1 MVVFCLCEKKMETC
15 AYIHL
20 DEILS
25 DGSALYFIINTVIN
39 AFFAEAKQT
48 SNDTYIYTHLDAYA
62 KFIGDRDDVV
72 AIITVL

>member
-1 MVVFCLCEKKMETC
+1 METC

-39 AFFAEAKQT
+39 AFFAEATNFKRH
-48 SNDTYIYTHLDAYA
+48 IYMYLDAYA
-62 KFIGDRDDVV
+62 KLIGDRDYVV